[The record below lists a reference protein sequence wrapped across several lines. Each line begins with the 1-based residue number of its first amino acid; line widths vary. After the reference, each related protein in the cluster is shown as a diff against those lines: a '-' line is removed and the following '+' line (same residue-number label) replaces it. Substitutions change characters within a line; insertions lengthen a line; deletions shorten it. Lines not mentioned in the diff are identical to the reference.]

1 MKIECLRSHVK
12 SGTNTYPIYIG
23 FAKAEDIAKVAMAP
37 AFTRETPNQQIADN
51 ITSQPVKD
59 WQRPI
64 DAERVNGI
72 AETFDN
78 TGGLMP
84 NPVLLSN
91 NAFYQGVKIAPKD
104 VHSYATNTFEVDIDE
119 DTPPDQKSLWILDGQ
134 HRIFGLS
141 KSAQKDN
148 LVPVVLLLSE
158 AAGSYT
164 SPGLAKIFA
173 QVTTAAKKLD
183 ELHNEWL
190 TYAFELE
197 RYSPAKDKEQR
208 TKQAFSTVVELCRTP
223 EWTGSANPFF
233 NQVQFNET
241 VPVNPSFGGFQFRC
255 NVLSELLL
263 RNYYLVSAAVPHRT
277 PAEVAQEI
285 ARAYQALHQIVQNP
299 SASVFFG
306 AGPKQQSIVQEAFL
320 VGVLARMLVN
330 GSTAD
335 YQTLFQGLNFHQ
347 TNWDFSAWTK
357 SLGAQQNS
365 ASKKIARNVFDAAMS
380 TGTLPTGSTNIA
392 DHLRGNGAAVT
403 VRCSRLTPANRPAKH
418 GVVDYVAQRG
428 SVGSQNIG
436 ATPNIRIVDKTTNV
450 EEVVIRNKIRPL
462 ETFKDMLKTSGLTV
476 TSDQNLPHPLTV
488 QIVMQHY
495 GGLSSE
501 AEVEFNW

>member
-1 MKIECLRSHVK
+1 MKIECLRSHVV
-12 SGTNTYPIYIG
+12 SGGHTYPIYIG

-37 AFTRETPNQQIADN
+37 AVTRSTPNREIAEN

-64 DAERVNGI
+64 DLERVEGI
-72 AETFDN
+72 ASTFN
-78 TGGLMP
+78 NSGGLMP

-91 NAFYQGVKIAPKD
+91 NAFYQQGVTISPNN
-104 VHSYATNTFEVDIDE
+104 VHSYATNTFTVDIAE

-148 LVPVVLLLSE
+148 LVPVVLLLSQ

-197 RYSPAKDKEQR
+197 RYAVQR
-208 TKQAFSTVVELCRTP
+208 PNSQQTKQAFATVVELCRTP
-223 EWTGSANPFF
+223 EWNGVANPFF

-241 VPVNPSFGGFQFRC
+241 VSVSPSLGGFSFRC
-255 NVLSELLL
+255 NVLSDLLL
-263 RNYYLVSAAVPHRT
+263 RSYYLVSAAIPHRT
-277 PAEVAQEI
+277 PAEVAQEL
-285 ARAYQALHQIVQNP
+285 ARAYQALHQMVLNP
-299 SASVFFG
+299 AASVFFG
-306 AGPKQQSIVQEAFL
+306 ASEKQQQTIMQEAFF
-320 VGVLARMLVN
+320 VGVLARMLLH

-335 YQTLFQGLNFHQ
+335 YATLFQGLNFHQ
-347 TNWDFSAWTK
+347 TNWEFSWTK
-357 SLGAQQNS
+357 SLGAQQNA
-365 ASKKIARNVFDAAMS
+365 ASKKIARRVFDDALS
-380 TGTLPTGSTNIA
+380 TGALPTGSSNLA

-403 VRCSRLTPANRPAKH
+403 LRCSRLSPAGRPAKH
-418 GVVDYVAQRG
+418 GHSDYVAQRG
-428 SVGSQNIG
+428 SVGSQNVG
-436 ATPNIRIVDKTTNV
+436 VTPNIRIIDKTSNV
-450 EEVVIRNKIRPL
+450 EEVVVHDKSRP
-462 ETFKDMLKTSGLTV
+462 KDTYRAMQRSSGLTV
-476 TSDQNLPHPLTV
+476 DDSLPKPLMV
-488 QIVMQHY
+488 QIFMQHY

>member
-1 MKIECLRSHVK
+1 MKIECLRSHVV
-12 SGTNTYPIYIG
+12 SGGHTYPIYIG

-37 AFTRETPNQQIADN
+37 AFTRETPNQQIAEN

-64 DAERVNGI
+64 DLERVEGI
-72 AETFDN
+72 ANTFN
-78 TGGLMP
+78 NSGGLMP

-91 NAFYQGVKIAPKD
+91 NAFYQGVKIEPNN
-104 VHSYATNTFEVDIDE
+104 VHSYATNTFTVEIEE
-119 DTPPDQKSLWILDGQ
+119 DTPPEQKSLWILDGQ

-158 AAGSYT
+158 KAGAYS

-197 RYSPAKDKEQR
+197 RYATHRANSQQ
-208 TKQAFSTVVELCRTP
+208 TKQAFATVVELCRIP
-223 EWTGSANPFF
+223 EWNGFINPFF

-241 VPVNPSFGGFQFRC
+241 VSANPSLGGFSFRC
-255 NVLSELLL
+255 NVLSDLLL
-263 RNYYLVSAAVPHRT
+263 RSYYSVSAAIPHRP
-277 PAEVAQEI
+277 PAEVAHEI
-285 ARAYQALHQIVQNP
+285 ARAYQSLHQVVQHP
-299 SASVFFG
+299 HASVFFG
-306 AGPKQQSIVQEAFL
+306 ATEKQQQTIMQEAFL
-320 VGVLARMLVN
+320 VGVLARMLLH

-335 YQTLFQGLNFHQ
+335 YVTLFQGLNFHQ
-347 TNWDFSAWTK
+347 TNWEFSWTK
-357 SLGAQQNS
+357 SLGAQQNA
-365 ASKKIARNVFDAAMS
+365 ASKKIAVRILDDAIS
-380 TGTLPTGSTNIA
+380 TGALPMGSSNLA
-392 DHLRGNGAAVT
+392 DHLRGNGASVT
-403 VRCSRLTPANRPAKH
+403 LQCSRLSPAGRPAKH
-418 GVVDYVAQRG
+418 GQSEYIAQRG
-428 SVGSQNIG
+428 SVGSHNVG
-436 ATPNIRIVDKTTNV
+436 ATPNIRIIRKTSNV
-450 EEVVIRNKIRPL
+450 EEVVIHDKSRPKETYREMLRN
-462 ETFKDMLKTSGLTV
+462 SGLTV
-476 TSDQNLPHPLTV
+476 HDGLSRPLMV
-488 QIVMQHY
+488 QIFMQHY

>member
-1 MKIECLRSHVK
+1 M
-12 SGTNTYPIYIG
+12 SGNNTYPIYIG

-37 AFTRETPNQQIADN
+37 AFTRDTPNRQIAEN
-51 ITSQPVKD
+51 ISNQPVAD

-64 DAERVNGI
+64 DLERVDGI
-72 AETFDN
+72 ADTFDN

-91 NAFYQGVKIAPKD
+91 NAFYDGVKIAPKH
-104 VHSYATNTFEVDIDE
+104 VHTFATNTYEVDINE
-119 DTPPDQKSLWILDGQ
+119 DTAPDQKSLWILDGQ

-148 LVPVVLLLSE
+148 LVPIVLLLSE
-158 AAGSYT
+158 AAGGYT

-197 RYSPAKDKEQR
+197 RYSPSRQGSLQ
-208 TKQAFSTVVELCRTP
+208 TKQAFATVVELCRTP
-223 EWTGSANPFF
+223 EWDGMANPFF

-241 VPVNPSFGGFQFRC
+241 VQVSPKFGGFAFRC
-255 NVLSELLL
+255 NVLSDLLL
-263 RNYYLVSAAVPHRT
+263 RSYFLVSSAVPHRK

-285 ARAYQALHQIVQNP
+285 ARAYQSLHQIVQNP
-299 SASVFFG
+299 ETSVFFG
-306 AGPKQQSIVQEAFL
+306 SPAKQQSIVQEAFL
-320 VGVLARMLVN
+320 VGVLARLLLH

-335 YQTLFQGLNFHQ
+335 YPTLFQGLNFHQ
-347 TNWDFSAWTK
+347 TNWDFSSWTK

-365 ASKKIARNVFDAAMS
+365 ASKKIARNVFDLAIS
-380 TGTLPTGSTNIA
+380 TGALPAGSTNLA
-392 DHLRGNGAAVT
+392 NHLRGNGASVT
-403 VRCSRLTPANRPAKH
+403 LRCSKITPAGRPAKSSQT
-418 GVVDYVAQRG
+418 DYVAQRG

-436 ATPNIRIVDKTTNV
+436 VTPNVRIIEKTSNV
-450 EEVVIRNKIRPL
+450 EEVVIRNKARPL
-462 ETFKDMLKTSGLTV
+462 ETFREMLRTSGLTV
-476 TSDQNLPHPLTV
+476 TADPNLPRPLTV